1 MMPQHTKDLLA
12 EELRKIGLNE
22 MANKAA
28 SGYYHDYLSPLT
40 LPEFQLNIDLLE
52 ASMAGN
58 KQANELRMRH
68 LNGEFDANTEES
80 EDWANSPEG
89 QEAFK
94 NLRKKFPR

>member
-1 MMPQHTKDLLA
+1 
-12 EELRKIGLNE
+12 
-22 MANKAA
+22 
-28 SGYYHDYLSPLT
+28 
-40 LPEFQLNIDLLE
+40 
-52 ASMAGN
+52 
-58 KQANELRMRH
+58 MRH